1 MKKLIIIIAAAM
13 AGSIAGSAVFAADM
27 APARELSPMM
37 EEIQAA
43 MEATRLE
50 VADLKLQYETAGSD
64 GQAMEIMREVARVK
78 RDGRVEM
85 MRIQLRHARLAGNDE
100 LIIQLEEII
109 IRMTAPP
116 VKGTPI
122 PRPFPQQ

>member
-1 MKKLIIIIAAAM
+1 MKTLIIIIA
-13 AGSIAGSAVFAADM
+13 GLVVFAANM

-50 VADLKLQYETAGSD
+50 VADLKMQYETAGSD
-64 GQAMEIMREVARVK
+64 EQAMEIMREVARVK
-78 RDGRVEM
+78 REGRVEM
-85 MRIQLRHARLAGNDE
+85 MRIQLRHARLAENEE
-100 LIIQLEEII
+100 LVTQLEAII

-122 PRPFPQQ
+122 TRPVPQQ